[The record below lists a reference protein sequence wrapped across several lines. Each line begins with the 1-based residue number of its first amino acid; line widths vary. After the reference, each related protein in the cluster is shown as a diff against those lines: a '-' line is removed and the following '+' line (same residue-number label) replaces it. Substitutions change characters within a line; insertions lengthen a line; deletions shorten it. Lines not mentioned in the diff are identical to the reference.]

1 MLGTNL
7 TLAANLLRNDQVVAM
22 PTETV
27 YGLAGNAMSS
37 TAVARIFEAKNRP
50 LFDPLIVHIADI
62 AQVDQLATSVSPTAR
77 KLMTAF
83 WPGPL
88 TILLPKQD
96 TVPDLV
102 TSSLPEVGLRMPNHP
117 LALELIRTAGVP
129 VAAPSANLFGRI
141 SPTTAQHV
149 EDQLGDRIDYIL
161 DGGPCQVGVESTIIR
176 AHDDKI
182 EVLRFGGITIED
194 LHQATG
200 LPVITAT
207 RTIDESTGQPMS
219 APGMLTSHYAP
230 LTPLVIADPEILE
243 GLVRMNPV
251 GIGLLLSEHLCV
263 RYPDT
268 IMVECLSET
277 GNLVEMAANF
287 FAALRRLDSHN
298 LIAIYATPF
307 PDRGLG
313 RALND
318 RLERAAAKTT
328 GI

>member
-7 TLAANLLRNDQVVAM
+7 TLAANLLRNDQIVAM

-161 DGGPCQVGVESTIIR
+161 DGGPCEVGVESTIIR
-176 AHDDKI
+176 AHDNKI

-230 LTPLVIADPEILE
+230 LTPIEIIDPAQLIPRLQQFTHQ
-243 GLVRMNPV
+243 R
-251 GIGLLLSEHLCV
+251 IGLLIGQPTSVPPSSNITL
-263 RYPDT
+263 
-268 IMVECLSET
+268 ECLSET

-287 FAALRRLDSHN
+287 FAALRRLDAAN
-298 LIAIYATPF
+298 LDTLYATPF
-307 PDRGLG
+307 PNQALG

-318 RLERAAAKTT
+318 RLQRAAAKRS
-328 GI
+328 